1 MTIWVDADSCP
12 RRVRE
17 IVVKAANRRDVRA
30 RFVSRQD
37 VGVRSVGAVEAVV
50 SQEEDA
56 DEVIAAGV
64 SAGDLVIT
72 RDIPLAARLVELDAL
87 VLNTRG
93 EVYTRENVRE
103 RLSQRDF
110 MYELRSSAAF
120 REPGSRYGAREIAAF
135 ANAFDRELEK
145 RLK

>member
-12 RRVRE
+12 KRVRD
-17 IVVKAANRRDVRA
+17 IIMRASNRRGVPA

-37 VGVRSVGAVEAVV
+37 AGVRSAGNVESIVT
-50 SQEEDA
+50 EEDA
-56 DEVIAAGV
+56 DEVIV
-64 SAGDLVIT
+64 SRVEAGDIAIT
-72 RDIPLAARLVELDAL
+72 RDIPLAARLVECSVV

-103 RLSQRDF
+103 RLSERDF
-110 MYELRSSAAF
+110 MYEFRSAASF
-120 REPGSRYGAREIAAF
+120 SEPGRSYGTREVTAF